1 MRRGPALSR
10 ATRAEEVK
18 TDNLSKCQIY
28 YEQSKIEIDTRTRVS
43 QLSSAGVSKVKKDN
57 HSGCWLAAR

>member
-28 YEQSKIEIDTRTRVS
+28 YEQSKIDTRTRVS